1 MGGKPPLTETR
12 PARGA
17 MCIRVSL
24 MFFGFASLSALRA
37 CIARD
42 WTPQIGDPQIT
53 GWLTVLSYLT
63 CLVLAVMVLRRR
75 PAGAARGLWLAIAAL
90 MAFLGLNKQLDLQ
103 TALTATGRCMAH
115 AQGWYD
121 NRWMVQIAFIAGLL
135 LGVVLALVWA
145 TKSLR
150 GQMRRNGTAL
160 LGLAVLC
167 GFVLVRAV
175 GFHHMDR
182 LISMDFASISF
193 NFWFENAGLLLI
205 AINALMLLR
214 RRR

>member
-1 MGGKPPLTETR
+1 
-12 PARGA
+12 
-17 MCIRVSL
+17 
-24 MFFGFASLSALRA
+24 MFFGFSSLSALRA

-42 WTPQIGDPQIT
+42 WTPQIGDPEIT
-53 GWLTVLSYLT
+53 GWLTVISYLI
-63 CLVLAVMVLRRR
+63 CFVLAVMVLRRR
-75 PAGAARGLWLAIAAL
+75 PAGAARGLWLAIAGL

-121 NRWMVQIAFIAGLL
+121 NRYLVQIAFIAGLV
-135 LGVVLALVWA
+135 LGVLIALVWA
-145 TKSLR
+145 SRALR
-150 GQMRRNGTAL
+150 GHMRRNGLAL

-175 GFHHMDR
+175 GFHHVDMLLSLDVAN
-182 LISMDFASISF
+182 LKF
-193 NFWFENAGLLLI
+193 NFWFENAGLVLI

-214 RRR
+214 RGR